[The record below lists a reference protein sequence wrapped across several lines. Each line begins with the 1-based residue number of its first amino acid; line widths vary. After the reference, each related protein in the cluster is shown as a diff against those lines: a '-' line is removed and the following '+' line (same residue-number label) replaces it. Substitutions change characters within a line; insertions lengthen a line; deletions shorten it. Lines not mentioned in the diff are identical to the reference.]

1 MAKVYKHPFGI
12 SRYNIAHYGKL
23 HIEESRDF
31 VQALKVYMAG
41 DQRTLTEGLRQ
52 VAQLVTPLT
61 SRSIPF

>member
-31 VQALKVYMAG
+31 VQALKVIWLEIDA
-41 DQRTLTEGLRQ
+41 L
-52 VAQLVTPLT
+52 
-61 SRSIPF
+61 